1 MSKVELTDAHV
12 IRDIAS
18 RLMTADEVLNGAK
31 YNFVDQLDVER
42 AVKNFLDMLY
52 IAGYTLYVKD

>member
-1 MSKVELTDAHV
+1 MSKVDLNDTHI

-18 RLMTADEVLNGAK
+18 LITTADELLNGKK

-42 AVKNFLDMLY
+42 AVKNLLDMLY
-52 IAGYTLYVKD
+52 VAGYTLYVKD